1 MSTFAYFNVTT
12 VDVTTLSAIETVTST
27 NAAQALKGSPVCI
40 TICNIDASGDDCT
53 IDLYLESSG
62 AASTIYM
69 LHDTII
75 PGGSTLILEK
85 PELNFDS
92 TVYALKFKL
101 TSVAATQLVDIK
113 LEY

>member
-12 VDVTTLSAIETVTST
+12 VAVTTLSAIETVTST
-27 NAAQALKGSPVCI
+27 NAAQALKGSPKCLAM
-40 TICNIDASGDDCT
+40 CNRDASGDEC
-53 IDLYLESSG
+53 IVDLYLENS
-62 AASTIYM
+62 ASTSTVYI
-69 LHDTII
+69 LHDALI
-75 PGGSTLILEK
+75 PGGSTLVLEK

-92 TVYALKFKL
+92 TIYALKFKL